1 MPRTPALVVGLI
13 ALLTTAPSTIVAQ
26 DVHPPPIDIE
36 RWARFVVRDLF
47 DTQPHERYVLMADPS
62 YFPEFIDALRA
73 EFLEVR
79 AVELGTILFD
89 GKRVSEARREFSPRD
104 SDAEY
109 KRLSDEAMRRLLEG
123 ADIFLW
129 LPYRYGPAEE
139 SQDRRLMEHLVD
151 GIPARGLHFHWVWN
165 LGQFGFPVSQEDV
178 EELGRMYE
186 EALDIDYGELSA
198 HQDRIIAALKGGE
211 LRITTPAGTD
221 LRMQVPEDAWFH
233 KNDGRL
239 DREKAA
245 RARSVRD
252 REMELP
258 AGALRFI
265 PDVTTTEGVFVS
277 PEWRGGRNVRFE
289 FRNGLITSVSAEENE
304 DAVLEAWAR
313 GTGDKD
319 RIAEIVIGTNPKLPS
334 EGPDPFLPPYFGYGA
349 GVLRVAFGE
358 NWESGGSNRSN
369 MEAWFYITNA
379 TITAGSIT
387 IVEAGV
393 LVLP

>member
-1 MPRTPALVVGLI
+1 MHRTRSFLGLVV
-13 ALLTTAPSTIVAQ
+13 LLVLPVSEVTPQ
-26 DVHPPPIDIE
+26 DLTPPPIDFD
-36 RWARFVVRDLF
+36 RWARFVVNDML

-73 EFLEVR
+73 EFLKVR

-89 GKRVSEARREFSPRD
+89 GRRVHEARREVMPRD
-104 SDAEY
+104 SDPEY
-109 KRLSDEAMRRLLEG
+109 KRRADEAMRRMLQD

-129 LPYRYGPAEE
+129 LPYRYGPGEE
-139 SQDRRLMEHLVD
+139 SEDRRLMEHLVE

-165 LGQFGFPVSQEDV
+165 LGQFGFPVTQEDV
-178 EELGRMYE
+178 AELGRMYE
-186 EALDIDYGELSA
+186 EALDIDYDELSI
-198 HQDRIIAALKGGE
+198 HQDRIIAALRGNTI
-211 LRITTPAGTD
+211 RITTPAGTD
-221 LRMQVPEDAWFH
+221 LRIQVPSDAWFH

-245 RARSVRD
+245 CARSVRD

-265 PDVTTTEGVFVS
+265 PDVTTTEGVFVA

-289 FRNGLITSVSAEENE
+289 FHNGLITSVSADENE
-304 DAVLEAWAR
+304 EAILDVWAA

-319 RIAEIVIGTNPKLPS
+319 RVAELVIGTNPKLPS
-334 EGPDPFLPPYFGYGA
+334 EGPDELLPPYFGYGA

-358 NWESGGSNRSN
+358 NWESGGSNRSS
-369 MEAWFYITNA
+369 MEAWFYITDA
-379 TITAGSIT
+379 TVTAGSVSI
-387 IVEAGV
+387 IEAGV